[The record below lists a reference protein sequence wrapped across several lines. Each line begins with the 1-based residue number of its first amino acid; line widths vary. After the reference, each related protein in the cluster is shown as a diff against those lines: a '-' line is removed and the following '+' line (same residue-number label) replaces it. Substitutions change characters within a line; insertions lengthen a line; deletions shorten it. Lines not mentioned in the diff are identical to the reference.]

1 MREKEKYY
9 WRTISLLRIFIILY
23 FVFIS
28 SVSLSSD
35 NSKLIKDIKNY
46 FSNLKTLEANFIQI
60 GPQGNVSRGKIYLDL
75 PGKIRIEYKK
85 PNNLLITSQ
94 GFWLYVQDKKLK
106 QTTNI
111 PVSETPLNFLL
122 KKNIDFDNEQLDVQI
137 KNEEGLITLSISE
150 INKNENAKLILQIS
164 ENPVSLKKW
173 IIYDEFDNQ
182 TSVLLQNLNLGKE
195 ISYLLFF
202 HDEFDLDKK

>member
-46 FSNLKTLEANFIQI
+46 FSNLKTLEADFIQI
-60 GPQGNVSRGKIYLDL
+60 GPQGNVSKGKIYLDL

-94 GFWLYVQDKKLK
+94 GFWLYVQDKKSK

-111 PVSETPLNFLL
+111 PISETPLNFLL
-122 KKNIDFDNEQLDVQI
+122 KKNIDFDNKHLDVQI
-137 KNEEGLITLSISE
+137 NNKEGLITLSISE
-150 INKNENAKLILQIS
+150 INKNENAKLILQFS
-164 ENPVSLKKW
+164 ENPISLKKW
-173 IIYDEFDNQ
+173 IIHDEFDNQ
-182 TSVLLQNLNLGKE
+182 TSVLLQNLNLGRE
-195 ISYLLFF
+195 IPYLLFF
-202 HDEFDLDKK
+202 HDEFDLDKQ